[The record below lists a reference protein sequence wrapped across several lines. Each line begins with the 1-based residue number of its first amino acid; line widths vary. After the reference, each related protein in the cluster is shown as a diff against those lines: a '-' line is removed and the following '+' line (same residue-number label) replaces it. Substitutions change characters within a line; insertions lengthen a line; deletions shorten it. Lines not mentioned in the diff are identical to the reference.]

1 MITPASVTS
10 ASDLPAPAKGF
21 VMSIF
26 KFDAR
31 ARLTVEIALTAG
43 ERTASRDQWQE
54 AEARL
59 LGMSGAEI
67 DVARQGRSFDVRM
80 SSAIALATAEDIER
94 DLART
99 KAIRAGVSKDVCE
112 EIEQFAISLAAARNA
127 ELASHA

>member
-1 MITPASVTS
+1 
-10 ASDLPAPAKGF
+10 
-21 VMSIF
+21 MSSF

-43 ERTASRDQWQE
+43 DRTTSRDQWQE

-80 SSAIALATAEDIER
+80 SSAIALATAEDIDR
-94 DLART
+94 DLSRT
-99 KAIRAGVSKDVCE
+99 KAIRAGVSEDVCE
-112 EIEQFAISLAAARNA
+112 EIEQFAISLAVARKAAA
-127 ELASHA
+127 AIHA

>member
-1 MITPASVTS
+1 
-10 ASDLPAPAKGF
+10 
-21 VMSIF
+21 MSIF

-31 ARLTVEIALTAG
+31 ARLMVEIALTTG

-80 SSAIALATAEDIER
+80 SSAIALATAEDIDR
-94 DLART
+94 DLARMN
-99 KAIRAGVSKDVCE
+99 AVRAGVSEDVCE
-112 EIEQFAISLAAARNA
+112 EIEQFAISFATARNA
-127 ELASHA
+127 ERTSHA